1 MLTLSTDVPRN
12 ILDLLASLLLVTAL
26 LSVLVRRIAY
36 AIVLLA
42 GQGVLLASAAGVVAL
57 TSGEVHAYIA
67 TAATLVVKGVG
78 IPWLLSYALRDVRL
92 KYEVAMLVPP
102 NLALPIAAAL
112 VLVAYEVTGGLG
124 PLDAYSTHN
133 VMPAAV
139 AMLLVGLFTMLVRK
153 KAISQVIS
161 LVAME
166 NGVYLAAV
174 VAIRGLPLTVEVGI
188 ALDLL
193 MAVVVMGM
201 VIREI
206 SRIFET
212 INTDRLAKL
221 RG

>member
-1 MLTLSTDVPRN
+1 MIALSTDFPRH

-26 LSVLVRRIAY
+26 LSVLVRRLDY

-42 GQGVLLASAAGVVAL
+42 GQGVLLASTAGVVAL
-57 TSGEVHAYIA
+57 TSGAFHAYIA
-67 TAATLVVKGVG
+67 TAATLAVKGVG
-78 IPWLLSYALRDVRL
+78 IPWLLFSGLREVRL
-92 KYEVAMLVPP
+92 KREVAMMVPHK
-102 NLALPIAAAL
+102 LALPIAAAL
-112 VLVAYEVTGGLG
+112 VLVAYDVTSRLG
-124 PLDAYSTHN
+124 PLDTYSTHN
-133 VMPAAV
+133 VIPAAV

-174 VAIRGLPLTVEVGI
+174 VAIHGLPLMVEVGI

-206 SRIFET
+206 SRTFET

>member
-1 MLTLSTDVPRN
+1 MITLSMDFPRH
-12 ILDLLASLLLVTAL
+12 ILDLLASLLLLTAL
-26 LSVLVRRIAY
+26 LSVLVRRIDY
-36 AIVLLA
+36 AIGLLA
-42 GQGVLLASAAGVVAL
+42 AQGVLLASAAAVVAL
-57 TSGEVHAYIA
+57 TSGAFHAYIA
-67 TAATLVVKGVG
+67 TVATFAVKGLG
-78 IPWLLSYALRDVRL
+78 IPWLLFYALRNVRL
-92 KYEVAMLVPP
+92 KREVAIMVPP
-102 NLALPIAAAL
+102 KLALPIAAAL
-112 VLVAYEVTGGLG
+112 VLVAYDVTGSLG
-124 PLDAYSTHN
+124 PLDEYSTHN

-174 VAIRGLPLTVEVGI
+174 VTIRGLPLTVELGI

-193 MAVVVMGM
+193 MAVVVMGL

-206 SRIFET
+206 SRTFET
-212 INTDRLAKL
+212 INTDRLAQL

>member
-1 MLTLSTDVPRN
+1 MITLSPDFPRT
-12 ILDLLASLLLVTAL
+12 ILDLLASLLLLTAL
-26 LSVLVRRIAY
+26 LSVLVRRIDY

-42 GQGVLLASAAGVVAL
+42 AQGVLLASAAGVVAL

-67 TAATLVVKGVG
+67 TVATLAVKGIG
-78 IPWLLSYALRDVRL
+78 IPWLLFYALRNVRL
-92 KYEVAMLVPP
+92 KREVAIMVPP
-102 NLALPIAAAL
+102 RLALPIAAAL
-112 VLVAYEVTGGLG
+112 VLVAYDVTGRLG
-124 PLDAYSTHN
+124 PLDEYSTHN

-161 LVAME
+161 LISME

-174 VAIRGLPLTVEVGI
+174 VAIRGLPLTVELGI

-206 SRIFET
+206 SRTFET
-212 INTDRLAKL
+212 INTDRLAQL